1 MCNLIEKTVEI
12 MFRQV
17 AEIEIG
23 SKVFIPITNQKIF
36 NYDEKVNVSDKFNSS
51 LFDIDDLHTNNISYI
66 IPLVYDKAGT
76 LKHRLRIRKLFAVR
90 GIDICY
96 YVIDPK
102 SIDYLSCF
110 RLCNTIWNYMSE
122 YKSVFIVCDD
132 FKISHFVATIF
143 LIYLGRAK
151 DQAIKEVYGDKEYLG
166 IDEKFIEFEKFVKN
180 VYKSH

>member
-1 MCNLIEKTVEI
+1 

-36 NYDEKVNVSDKFNSS
+36 NYDGKENVSDKFNSS

-66 IPLVYDKAGT
+66 IPLVYNKEGT

-143 LIYLGRAK
+143 LIYLGYTYEK
-151 DQAIKEVYGDKEYLG
+151 AIERIYENKQYLG
-166 IDEKFIEFEKFVKN
+166 IKKKFIEFEQVVKETFKTN
-180 VYKSH
+180 